1 MQIDN
6 GAVLAGLH
14 ILMRKAL
21 GACEAIWKAN
31 GRPEGVTITCGIN
44 GVHSAASW
52 HYYGLAIDCRTNY
65 FQDSVKSKVV
75 AQLKKELPD
84 YDIVVHSTHIHIEPS
99 NQLAAKHGLMP

>member
-1 MQIDN
+1 MEIDN

-21 GACEAIWKAN
+21 GACEDVWKYH

-44 GVHSAASW
+44 GVHSASSW
-52 HYYGLAIDCRTNY
+52 HYYGLAIDCRTHY
-65 FQDSVKSKVV
+65 FDEFVKAEVV
-75 AQLKKELPD
+75 ADLKKKLPE
-84 YDIVVHSTHIHIEPS
+84 YDIIAHSTHIHIEPS